1 MLRPPPPLPLISLS
15 PPRQLIDGTSL
26 TQLMEMP
33 WGQTGADGLEFMI
46 NLAMSSSH
54 NGVSC
59 SSCAE
64 SDHPVDFPPIK
75 AISFIVCQL
84 TNKEPT
90 MAANV
95 AMVLQ
100 DDYNRA
106 MLPLQ
111 QFRSSGLSQRKD
123 FLMKKERSD
132 IVLFS
137 LTCSQ
142 YLSFKSQSHG

>member
-1 MLRPPPPLPLISLS
+1 M
-15 PPRQLIDGTSL
+15 
-26 TQLMEMP
+26 
-33 WGQTGADGLEFMI
+33 ADGLEFMI
-46 NLAMSSSH
+46 NLALSSSH

-59 SSCAE
+59 SACAE

-75 AISFIVCQL
+75 AISFTVCQL

-106 MLPLQ
+106 MLPPQ

-123 FLMKKERSD
+123 F
-132 IVLFS
+132 
-137 LTCSQ
+137 
-142 YLSFKSQSHG
+142 